1 MNIQEHVDYW
11 LSSAKNDLGAAE
23 QLFLSAKYD
32 WCLFIGHLV
41 LEKTLKAYF
50 VYKNENKIPPK
61 THNLLKLA
69 EISGLPLAE
78 GQELFLDEVNDFNL
92 EVRYPEYRSEFYRL
106 CTREFA
112 EGYFTKIKEFARII
126 LQYMA
131 SLKDHGFLIEDAILF
146 GSYASGHATQAN
158 AGK

>member
-1 MNIQEHVDYW
+1 MTRSASSVNIPVTIHQSATVDRMNIQEHVDYW

-112 EGYFTKIKEFARII
+112 EGYFTKIKEFTTWLTSQI
-126 LQYMA
+126 MF
-131 SLKDHGFLIEDAILF
+131 DE
-146 GSYASGHATQAN
+146 
-158 AGK
+158 